1 MTFLGRACLFLFL
14 TGSLI
19 PVSLG
24 QATTQQSNSTGHAYF
39 VDCSNTSNGSGDS
52 PASPWNSLDSLQ
64 SKIFSPGDVISLRRG
79 TECHGSL
86 WPKGSGSADHSVRLT
101 AYGEGS
107 RPKIIAGAK
116 PSQAF
121 KLFNQEYWD
130 IDSLDFSGGS
140 TFGVFISGDKG
151 ILHHIHLKNLLVHGV
166 LGEDM
171 KHKESGLV
179 VISPGAESQWFDD
192 VLVDGVTAYNT
203 KQWAGIL
210 VGGGNFGFPP
220 EGTWSTHVTI
230 RNSVVHDVQGDGI
243 VLFRVRNG
251 LIDSTVAWRI
261 GMQQTE
267 SMGTPNA
274 IWTWMCHDCIVSH
287 SEAFLTD
294 SPGVD
299 GGAFDIDYGNTNN
312 SVLDSY
318 GHDTQG
324 YCVAVFG
331 AGFVTRT
338 SAVRGNVCID
348 NGRSPRMAAFQGAIF
363 VHTWND
369 GSIDGLVVENNTV
382 YWNPLGADPPLIN
395 DATIQGS
402 GAVFRNNMIYSTS
415 PFMIQSNRALSL
427 NANRYLYYGTQPQRW
442 QFGGVNFD
450 TFKSYQRS
458 TNQDLESIL
467 QEVSTTNANHSWFR
481 TAGSATGSIAKSPK
495 LPDTG
500 TDYEGKSVSLKDE
513 PGQWRINCWLPARL
527 NSEGLLDAS
536 VSQQLTILK
545 SISLQFPADQLRIV
559 VVLSADSQTKITAH
573 ALRTAIDDLQMND
586 VTFLIE
592 PKQSTSSKDAS
603 LVVFSS
609 PHGEVRGAW
618 DGFAG
623 PTEIGF
629 AIRKE
634 LGTPVYPQMETSK
647 NE

>member
-1 MTFLGRACLFLFL
+1 
-14 TGSLI
+14 
-19 PVSLG
+19 
-24 QATTQQSNSTGHAYF
+24 
-39 VDCSNTSNGSGDS
+39 
-52 PASPWNSLDSLQ
+52 
-64 SKIFSPGDVISLRRG
+64 
-79 TECHGSL
+79 
-86 WPKGSGSADHSVRLT
+86 
-101 AYGEGS
+101 
-107 RPKIIAGAK
+107 
-116 PSQAF
+116 
-121 KLFNQEYWD
+121 
-130 IDSLDFSGGS
+130 
-140 TFGVFISGDKG
+140 
-151 ILHHIHLKNLLVHGV
+151 
-166 LGEDM
+166 M

-220 EGTWSTHVTI
+220 EDTWSTHVTI

-348 NGRSPRMAAFQGAIF
+348 NGRSPRMAAYQGAIF
-363 VHTWND
+363 VHTWNE

-395 DATIQGS
+395 DATIQAMKRFS
-402 GAVFRNNMIYSTS
+402 GTTRSTQLRPSLFRAI
-415 PFMIQSNRALSL
+415 A
-427 NANRYLYYGTQPQRW
+427 RYLSMRIGTCITERSRN
-442 QFGGVNFD
+442 GG
-450 TFKSYQRS
+450 TMA
-458 TNQDLESIL
+458 TPIL
-467 QEVSTTNANHSWFR
+467 
-481 TAGSATGSIAKSPK
+481 
-495 LPDTG
+495 
-500 TDYEGKSVSLKDE
+500 
-513 PGQWRINCWLPARL
+513 
-527 NSEGLLDAS
+527 
-536 VSQQLTILK
+536 
-545 SISLQFPADQLRIV
+545 
-559 VVLSADSQTKITAH
+559 
-573 ALRTAIDDLQMND
+573 
-586 VTFLIE
+586 
-592 PKQSTSSKDAS
+592 TSSRNISEARARICREAFGSFDS
-603 LVVFSS
+603 RL
-609 PHGEVRGAW
+609 E
-618 DGFAG
+618 
-623 PTEIGF
+623 
-629 AIRKE
+629 
-634 LGTPVYPQMETSK
+634 
-647 NE
+647 